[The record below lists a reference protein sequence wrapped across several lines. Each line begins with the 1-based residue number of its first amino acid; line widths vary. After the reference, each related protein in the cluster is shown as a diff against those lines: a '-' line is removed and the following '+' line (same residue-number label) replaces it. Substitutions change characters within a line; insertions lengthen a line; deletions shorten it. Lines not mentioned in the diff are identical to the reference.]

1 MKETFCSPG
10 RLTHFCCKT
19 EYVVR
24 LFEIKLESLVLVVP
38 RVDRVK
44 ETTVSWRGGCIDGSS
59 SGESGPGGQE
69 ESLAQSTGLL
79 DIWKGRCWERTG
91 IVIEKLIG
99 RKMERSSKHFFAF
112 ILDYFS
118 LCFF

>member
-59 SGESGPGGQE
+59 SGESGQE
-69 ESLAQSTGLL
+69 ESLAQSTGVM
-79 DIWKGRCWERTG
+79 DIWKGVGERAC
-91 IVIEKLIG
+91 IVIEK
-99 RKMERSSKHFFAF
+99 
-112 ILDYFS
+112 
-118 LCFF
+118 

>member
-1 MKETFCSPG
+1 MNI
-10 RLTHFCCKT
+10 
-19 EYVVR
+19 V
-24 LFEIKLESLVLVVP
+24 I
-38 RVDRVK
+38 
-44 ETTVSWRGGCIDGSS
+44 ETTVSWRVGCIGFYHHRDWGWPRT
-59 SGESGPGGQE
+59 GPALESRNSRAGLVACRQE

-79 DIWKGRCWERTG
+79 DIWKGRCWERAG

-112 ILDYFS
+112 SLDYFS

>member
-59 SGESGPGGQE
+59 SGESGQGGRE
-69 ESLAQSTGLL
+69 ESLAQSTGVM
-79 DIWKGRCWERTG
+79 DIWKGVGERDC
-91 IVIEKLIG
+91 IVIEK
-99 RKMERSSKHFFAF
+99 
-112 ILDYFS
+112 
-118 LCFF
+118 